1 MAISKKTKSTL
12 AAYVVDPR
20 VHIGHVHLKVA
31 DIGRALDFYCGVL
44 GFEVMQRFGESAA
57 FISAGGYHHHLAVN
71 TWESLG
77 GRPPAAGT
85 TGLYHTA
92 IAYPARAALAEA
104 LRRVLA
110 AGIALDGAAD
120 HGVSESIYLRD
131 PDENGVELY
140 CDRPK
145 EQWPRTADGE
155 LAMYTRPLDL
165 HKLLNELKED
175 LTLPPGPMDL

>member
-1 MAISKKTKSTL
+1 MALSRKSGK
-12 AAYVVDPR
+12 ANASYVIDAR

-31 DIGRALDFYCGVL
+31 NIARALGFYCDVL

-57 FISAGGYHHHLAVN
+57 FLSAGGYHHHLAVN

-77 GRPPAAGT
+77 GSPPPAGT

-92 IAYPARAALAEA
+92 IVYPTRAALAQA
-104 LRRVLA
+104 LRRVVA
-110 AGIALDGAAD
+110 AGIGLDGAAD
-120 HGVSESIYLRD
+120 HGVSESVYLRD

-145 EQWPRTADGE
+145 ELWPRTADGK
-155 LAMYTRPLDL
+155 LAMYTRPLNL
-165 HKLLNELKED
+165 HKLLSELGDAPLSEGPRD
-175 LTLPPGPMDL
+175 L